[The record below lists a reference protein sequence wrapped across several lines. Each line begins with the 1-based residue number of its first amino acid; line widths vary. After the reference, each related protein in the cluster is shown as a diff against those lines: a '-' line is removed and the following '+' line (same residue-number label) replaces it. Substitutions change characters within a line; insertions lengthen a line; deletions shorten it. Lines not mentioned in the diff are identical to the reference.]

1 MSEVTVTV
9 DNKELTFSV
18 TNDDFNQYLN
28 EQMPLDKVPPAFN
41 FLSRTVVEDCRD
53 DFKAVMLEDGDVRG
67 MIALQVAGVI
77 SGKFGSEVQISL
89 KKPIKLP
96 AA

>member
-1 MSEVTVTV
+1 MSELTVTV

-28 EQMPLDKVPPAFN
+28 EQMPNDKVAPAFN
-41 FLSRTVVEDCRD
+41 FLSRTVVESSRD
-53 DFKAVMLEDGDVRG
+53 NFNAVLVVDGKPKG
-67 MIALQVAGVI
+67 IAVLQVAGVLA
-77 SGKFGSEVQISL
+77 GEFGGGVQISL
-89 KKPIKLP
+89 KKPSALP